1 MLIVG
6 ITGGTGCGKTTIVH
20 QLLEHFSKDDTIL
33 ISQDDYYHDLSHL
46 SYDERVQINFDHP
59 DSIDFALLEQHLKT
73 LKKGSLIEK
82 PEYSFVEHN
91 RSVNTRTIVP
101 KRIILL
107 EGILIFT
114 LPEIRK
120 LLDLKIYI
128 KAHSDIR
135 LQRRIKRD
143 IQERGRDIEEITER
157 YENTLT
163 MGLKGIIQRIKVK
176 NKVLGYTILGLANPY
191 ILISTI
197 FVVWMLFF
205 DGNSWLIHRELNQEI
220 KKIEGNTNYFDK
232 EIQQDKKQIKNLK
245 DSTELERFA
254 REEHFMKRENEEIY
268 IIEYEDSIPK
278 NEE

>member
-143 IQERGRDIEEITER
+143 VQERGRDIEEITER
-157 YENTLT
+157 YENTLKP
-163 MGLKGIIQRIKVK
+163 M
-176 NKVLGYTILGLANPY
+176 
-191 ILISTI
+191 
-197 FVVWMLFF
+197 
-205 DGNSWLIHRELNQEI
+205 H
-220 KKIEGNTNYFDK
+220 
-232 EIQQDKKQIKNLK
+232 
-245 DSTELERFA
+245 ERFIA
-254 REEHFMKRENEEIY
+254 PVKQYADLIITNNEQGNLNLDAVYAAIQTRL
-268 IIEYEDSIPK
+268 S
-278 NEE
+278 